1 MQKLCLLPLVLVLL
15 HPPASSAAEPT
26 NAAPARSIT
35 LQECFDLALKYN
47 LDLQIERI
55 NPGLKLMDLD
65 IARAS
70 KDPNSGAGYD
80 PAFTASSVHGNTL
93 GGGGIDPKTLLPTP
107 GSKLES
113 DTFSSGISGL
123 TPLGLSYNLSGNAT
137 ETYGTLGGG
146 PYDQT
151 RGSVVLTLMQPL
163 LKNFLTDTV
172 RYNILVAKNRIRYY
186 DLHLRQQIMS
196 ILTSVEQAYYELI
209 FDFENVK
216 VQEKGLQLAERLLA
230 ENKKRVEIGTLARLD
245 EKQAESQVAARQT
258 DLITAL
264 GTLTLQQ
271 NVLKTLI
278 TARYRVLHDTGLE
291 PSEPLLAL
299 PTTLDLQE
307 SWGKGLSQRPDLL
320 ESRLDLEKA
329 GIDVKYYKN
338 QRLPE
343 LDLTGSYGHG
353 ASGGTTREFSDA
365 FNDFRTG
372 DKPFYTVGASV
383 TVPLD
388 NLVAR
393 SRYRQGKLL
402 ADQALLTLKK
412 LEETILSQIDN
423 DVSLVRTTF
432 NSVDSSRKARIYA
445 EEALEAEQKKLENGA
460 STSFVVLSLQRDLT
474 TARLA
479 EIRALADYNKA
490 LAALALDEGT
500 VLERHKMNLEVK

>member
-1 MQKLCLLPLVLVLL
+1 MQKLRLFPLALVLL
-15 HPPASSAAEPT
+15 HPLASSAAEQT
-26 NAAPARSIT
+26 NAAPARSTT

-65 IARAS
+65 IARA
-70 KDPNSGAGYD
+70 GYD
-80 PAFTASSVHGNTL
+80 PAFTATGVQTYSLS
-93 GGGGIDPKTLLPTP
+93 GGGVFIATNGSQTP
-107 GSKLES
+107 IAGSKR
-113 DTFSSGISGL
+113 DIHAISSGISGL
-123 TPLGLSYNLSGNAT
+123 APLGFTYNLSGNAT
-137 ETYGTLGGG
+137 ENYTKSSATNFS
-146 PYDQT
+146 DFT
-151 RGSVVLTLMQPL
+151 SGSVGVTLNQPL
-163 LKNFLTDTV
+163 LKNFLIDGT

-196 ILTSVEQAYYELI
+196 ILTSVEQAYYELV
-209 FDFENVK
+209 FAFENVK
-216 VQEKGLQLAERLLA
+216 VQEKGLQLAERLFA

-264 GTLTLQQ
+264 GALNLQQ

-278 TARYRVLHDTGLE
+278 TARYRVLHDTRLE
-291 PSEPLLAL
+291 PSEPLIAL

-329 GIDVKYYKN
+329 GIDIKYYKN

-343 LDLTGSYGHG
+343 LDVTGSYAHQ
-353 ASGGTTREFSDA
+353 ASAGSRREFSDA

-372 DKPFYTVGASV
+372 DQPSYSFGAIV
-383 TVPLD
+383 TIPLD
-388 NLVAR
+388 NLAAR

-423 DVSLVRTTF
+423 DVIQVRTAF
-432 NSVDSSRKARIYA
+432 NSVNSSRQARIYT

-474 TARLA
+474 TARSQ

-500 VLERHKMNLEVK
+500 TLERHKMNLEVK